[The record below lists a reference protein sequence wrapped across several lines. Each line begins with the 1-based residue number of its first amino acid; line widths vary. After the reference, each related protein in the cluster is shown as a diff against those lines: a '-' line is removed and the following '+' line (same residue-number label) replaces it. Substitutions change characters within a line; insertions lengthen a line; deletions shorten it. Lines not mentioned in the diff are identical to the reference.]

1 MLLVIQDG
9 MAEYYPRLA
18 VAHGRQLHSD
28 GHAVIL
34 PLRWSKVCQ
43 GESMVPGIR
52 HPQLLAKAITLHLG
66 LVG

>member
-1 MLLVIQDG
+1 MIQDV
-9 MAEYYPRLA
+9 MAEFYPCLA
-18 VAHGRQLHSD
+18 VAHGCQLYRD

-43 GESMVPGIR
+43 RESMVPGIG
-52 HPQLLAKAITLHLG
+52 HTQPLAKAITLHLG